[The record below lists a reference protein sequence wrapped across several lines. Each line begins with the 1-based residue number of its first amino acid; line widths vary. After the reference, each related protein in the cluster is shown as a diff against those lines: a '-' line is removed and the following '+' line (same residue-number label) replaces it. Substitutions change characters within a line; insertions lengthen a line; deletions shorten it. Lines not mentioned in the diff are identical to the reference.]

1 MKVSMQTFHTEYYLT
16 GERKMKTLCIFTNE
30 FPYGTWEPYLET
42 EINYYKDFEKVYIF
56 SLQLRKEH
64 SETKRKL
71 PDNFKVIPIFY
82 APKWVYLV
90 NSIFVLTDKNL
101 YRELREL
108 KKEKRLQLPRII
120 DLFVYLSRSH
130 YEMKKIKKAVN
141 IANMENPIFYSYRF
155 EYQPYVALLLK
166 KHLGK
171 NIPVIARAHRFD
183 LYENARRH
191 DYLPLRRILLENLTA
206 VCPCSQDGSD
216 YLTNNYPEFSEK
228 IHPEFL
234 GTVDHGVCAYNKDKI
249 FSIVSCSTVISV
261 KRLHLIVRALEKI
274 KDYDIKWTHFGDGV
288 LMDDIKNMTK
298 KLPNNIS
305 TDFRGN
311 IANEELLKFYS
322 NEQFEILL
330 NVSESEGIPVSIM
343 EAMSFGIPCIATDVG
358 GTKEIVTD
366 KYNGILLEKNFEPE
380 ILAQWICKFIEM
392 PSDEYMQYRKNAR
405 ISWENK
411 YNAEKNYEMFMK
423 KLLRMGEQYEV

>member
-1 MKVSMQTFHTEYYLT
+1 
-16 GERKMKTLCIFTNE
+16 MKTLCIFTNE

-42 EINYYKDFEKVYIF
+42 EVNYYKDFEKVYIF

-64 SETKRKL
+64 SVSKRKL

-101 YRELREL
+101 YGELREL
-108 KKEKRLQLPRII
+108 KKEKRLRLPQII
-120 DLFVYLSRSH
+120 DLFVYLSRAH
-130 YEMKKIKKAVN
+130 YEMKKIKKAVDVAS
-141 IANMENPIFYSYRF
+141 IENPIFYSYRF

-166 KHLGK
+166 RYLNK
-171 NIPVIARAHRFD
+171 NIPVVARAHGSD
-183 LYENARRH
+183 LYESVRH
-191 DYLPLRRILLENLTA
+191 NCYLPLRRVLLENLTA
-206 VCPCSQDGSD
+206 VYPCSQNGSD
-216 YLTNNYPEFSEK
+216 YLRNKYPEFSKK
-228 IHPEFL
+228 ITPEFL
-234 GTVDHGVCAYNKDKI
+234 GTIDYGIPVYNRNRV
-249 FSIVSCSTVISV
+249 FSIVSCSTVV
-261 KRLHLIVRALEKI
+261 PLKRLDLIIGALEKI
-274 KDYDIKWTHFGDGV
+274 KNYNIRWTHFGDGI
-288 LMDDIKNMTK
+288 LMDDIKNMAK
-298 KLPNNIS
+298 NLPDNICV
-305 TDFRGN
+305 DFRGN
-311 IANEELLKFYS
+311 ISNGELLRNYS
-322 NEQFEILL
+322 NEQFDLLL

-343 EAMSFGIPCIATDVG
+343 ETMSFGIPCIATDVG

-392 PSDEYMQYRKNAR
+392 PSDEYMQYRNNAR
-405 ISWENK
+405 TSWANK

>member
-1 MKVSMQTFHTEYYLT
+1 
-16 GERKMKTLCIFTNE
+16 MKTLCIFTNE

-108 KKEKRLQLPRII
+108 KKEKRLQLPQII
-120 DLFVYLSRSH
+120 DLFVYLSRAH
-130 YEMKKIKKAVN
+130 YEMKKIKKAVD
-141 IANMENPIFYSYRF
+141 IVNMENPVFYSYRF

-166 KHLGK
+166 KHLGN
-171 NIPVIARAHRFD
+171 NIPVIARAHGSD
-183 LYENARRH
+183 LYENVRH
-191 DYLPLRRILLENLTA
+191 NQYLPLRRVLLENLTA
-206 VCPCSQDGSD
+206 IYPCSQNGSD
-216 YLTNNYPEFSEK
+216 YLKNKYPEFSKK
-228 IHPEFL
+228 ITPEFL
-234 GTVDHGVCAYNKDKI
+234 GTIDHGVSVYNKNSV
-249 FSIVSCSTVISV
+249 FSIISCSTVV
-261 KRLHLIVRALEKI
+261 PLKRLDLIIKALERI
-274 KDYDIKWTHFGDGV
+274 KNYNIKWTHFGDGI
-288 LMDDIKNMTK
+288 LMDDIKKMAKN
-298 KLPNNIS
+298 LPSNICV
-305 TDFRGN
+305 DFRGN
-311 IANEELLKFYS
+311 IANEELLRTYS
-322 NEQFEILL
+322 NEQFDLLL

-343 EAMSFGIPCIATDVG
+343 ETMSFGIPCIATDVG
-358 GTKEIVTD
+358 GTKEIVID
-366 KYNGILLEKNFEPE
+366 KSNGILLEKNFKPE

-392 PSDEYMQYRKNAR
+392 PADEYIQYRNNAR

>member
-1 MKVSMQTFHTEYYLT
+1 
-16 GERKMKTLCIFTNE
+16 MKTLCLFTNE

-42 EINYYKDFEKVYIF
+42 EVNYYGDFEKVYIF

-64 SETKRKL
+64 SVSKRKL
-71 PDNFKVIPIFY
+71 PNNFKVIPIFY

-101 YRELREL
+101 YRELKEL
-108 KKEKRLQLPRII
+108 KKEKHLRLPQII

-130 YEMKKIKKAVN
+130 YEMKKIRKAVD
-141 IANMENPIFYSYRF
+141 IDNMENPIFYSYRF

-166 KHLGK
+166 KYLK
-171 NIPVIARAHRFD
+171 KEIPVVTRAHRFD
-183 LYENARRH
+183 LYENARRN
-191 DYLPLRRILLENLTA
+191 DYLPLRRVLLENLSA
-206 VCPCSQDGSD
+206 ICPCSQDGSD
-216 YLTNNYPEFSEK
+216 YLTNKYPEFSQK

-234 GTVDHGVCAYNKDKI
+234 GTVDHGVCSYKKNKT

-288 LMDDIKNMTK
+288 LMDDIKNMAK
-298 KLPNNIS
+298 KLPNNIC

-311 IANEELLKFYS
+311 IANEELLKIYS
-322 NEQFEILL
+322 NEQFDLLL

-358 GTKEIVTD
+358 GTKEIITD
-366 KYNGILLEKNFEPE
+366 KHNGILLEKNFEPE
-380 ILAQWICKFIEM
+380 ILAQWISEFIEM
-392 PSDEYMQYRKNAR
+392 PEAEYMQYRKNAR
-405 ISWENK
+405 ADWENK
-411 YNAEKNYEMFMK
+411 YSAEKNYKQFCK
-423 KLLRMGEQYEV
+423 YIIGDKISD